1 MTLLQPRINYKLSA
15 NDYWTLIS
23 SFFKKESRP
32 SNLEQLFINYEIHFF
47 DKARNGLRFILQNI
61 GIENARV
68 GVQVLTCPTVIEAI
82 YLAKCNPVFIDITSD
97 YIISEIDLKN
107 KLDSID
113 VLILTH
119 TFGIN
124 ANASEI
130 KSILKNKILIED
142 CAHAFL
148 TLDNDGHLVGN
159 IGDFSLFSF
168 GFGKFPTAI
177 SGGFI
182 CVSQTHAKKYNHL
195 YNSLRESISIS
206 KQLTNIIKS
215 IILPLLNKPFI
226 YTFFTVKLKKR
237 VPKPYFK
244 PTNSK
249 LQLAYYKSNKSL
261 FLKKLINIYKYQAQ
275 QNKNAT
281 VLIEAATLNSNYIS
295 ISNKLK
301 DSNNFL
307 LALQVDNADL
317 FIETAR
323 KKGIEVGKQFV
334 KTKEIIG
341 YYGYKLGD
349 CVNYEQIIK
358 NLITLP
364 THYNYPT
371 SKVTLLAKT
380 LTNYKPI

>member
-142 CAHAFL
+142 CAHALL

-168 GFGKFPTAI
+168 GFGNVPNSIF
-177 SGGFI
+177 
-182 CVSQTHAKKYNHL
+182 AKSETK
-195 YNSLRESISIS
+195 SV
-206 KQLTNIIKS
+206 NIIKLS
-215 IILPLLNKPFI
+215 
-226 YTFFTVKLKKR
+226 TF
-237 VPKPYFK
+237 
-244 PTNSK
+244 
-249 LQLAYYKSNKSL
+249 
-261 FLKKLINIYKYQAQ
+261 
-275 QNKNAT
+275 
-281 VLIEAATLNSNYIS
+281 AATI
-295 ISNKLK
+295 
-301 DSNNFL
+301 
-307 LALQVDNADL
+307 
-317 FIETAR
+317 
-323 KKGIEVGKQFV
+323 
-334 KTKEIIG
+334 
-341 YYGYKLGD
+341 
-349 CVNYEQIIK
+349 
-358 NLITLP
+358 
-364 THYNYPT
+364 
-371 SKVTLLAKT
+371 
-380 LTNYKPI
+380 